1 MNRIN
6 TKLVTLLP
14 NNDTF
19 STLDTIDKDPT
30 AADRKQDHIELA
42 FQSQVMALDQ
52 RFYYEPMLAAHP
64 AAGSLSPIP
73 FLGKQLRVPIWVSSM
88 TGGTEMALTINQNLA
103 RACAEFGLGMGLGSC
118 RSLLYDNKRLS
129 DFHMRPII
137 GKEQLL
143 FGNLGLAQ
151 LQTLFQEAC
160 IHRIDRLM
168 ELLDLDGLIVHVN
181 PLQEWLQPEGDYF
194 IEPPIATIERLLA
207 AYPTLPVIVK
217 EVGQGFGPA
226 SLRALFQLPLAAI
239 DTASG
244 GGTNFAKLELLR
256 SDTAKRAAYLPL
268 AGVGHTALEMTN
280 FVNDLL
286 RSSSQPPACQQLII
300 SGGIRNFLDAYYL
313 TERVEIP
320 AIYGMASAFLQHARG
335 EYTALQAFVSGQI
348 RGLEMAHT
356 FLTIR

>member
-1 MNRIN
+1 M
-6 TKLVTLLP
+6 LP

-19 STLDTIDKDPT
+19 STLDKIDKDPT

-42 FQSQVMALDQ
+42 LQSQVVALDQ

-64 AAGSLSPIP
+64 AVGSLAPIP
-73 FLGKQLRVPIWVSSM
+73 FLGKQLRAPLWVSSM
-88 TGGTEMALTINQNLA
+88 TGGTEMALTINENLA

-129 DFHMRPII
+129 DFNMRPIV

-151 LQTLFQEAC
+151 LQTLFQEDS
-160 IHRIDRLM
+160 IHRIDRLVEM
-168 ELLDLDGLIVHVN
+168 LDLDGLIIHIN
-181 PLQEWLQPEGDYF
+181 PLQEWLQPEGDRF
-194 IEPPIATIERLLA
+194 SESPLATIERLVA
-207 AYPTLPVIVK
+207 AYPQLPLIVK

-256 SDTAKRAAYLPL
+256 SDVAKQAAFTPL
-268 AGVGHTALEMTN
+268 AAVGHTALEMTN

-286 RSSSQPPACQQLII
+286 RNSAQAPACQQLII
-300 SGGIRNFLDAYYL
+300 SGGIRNFLDGYYL
-313 TERVEIP
+313 TEHVEMP

-335 EYTALQAFVSGQI
+335 EYAALQAFVAGQI